1 LFGGEF
7 HIQTGEIIPELRYL
21 PRSYD
26 RDYSFY
32 FSFFPGCP
40 HVAGAWQ
47 ETVFAGEGQKAGM
60 KPHQVAVVL
69 GDGSRQVV
77 IPEFPCDSAQE
88 LESVEVT
95 AHEGLE
101 TLAVRELHKQFA
113 AVAFHQTEG
122 IELARVTLVRRAPK
136 CPQSISKRSPG
147 PGSMRT

>member
-1 LFGGEF
+1 
-7 HIQTGEIIPELRYL
+7 
-21 PRSYD
+21 
-26 RDYSFY
+26 
-32 FSFFPGCP
+32 
-40 HVAGAWQ
+40 
-47 ETVFAGEGQKAGM
+47 M

-122 IELARVTLVRRAPK
+122 IELARVTLVEKGTEVPPVDFEAFPRPWLHAHIGTLGRGL
-136 CPQSISKRSPG
+136 SSNRV
-147 PGSMRT
+147 